1 VVHLASC
8 ATGNSRPSYISRII
22 FVRLGEDSYRRKP
35 SACARRAAISLIG
48 EAMNKVNIGIIG
60 TGWCGG
66 IRAEA
71 CAASPYVS
79 ELHIAEIKEE
89 RLKEVAQKTRPA
101 TATTDYRKLL
111 ENKNINSIIIS
122 ATPET
127 THYPMARES
136 LLAGKH
142 VFLEKPIALELSEA
156 DELISL
162 AREKSLL
169 FTIGYSQRFNPKFAY
184 VKRSIEDG
192 TVGQPVSALVSRH
205 ITRNLG
211 NKIGGRIKL
220 SPAAMEATHDIDF
233 ILWCFAPRKP
243 IRVYAQQV
251 NKIMRPTHNVP
262 DCVWIVVTLDDGCVF
277 TIGAGWVLPPAYPNF
292 SSTWIEMVG
301 TEGAIMVD
309 DTHRDV
315 SLNTMKRG
323 IEFPISTMPGE
334 KVAHVYAGPME
345 AETIHFLEC
354 VAMGRQ
360 PLVTAEHARMVMQV
374 YQAADISAEEGR
386 PVDILPE
393 GLRADWQAGAGDSAA
408 SRRAPVIS

>member
-1 VVHLASC
+1 MKQINV
-8 ATGNSRPSYISRII
+8 
-22 FVRLGEDSYRRKP
+22 
-35 SACARRAAISLIG
+35 
-48 EAMNKVNIGIIG
+48 GIIG

-71 CAASPYVS
+71 SSTSPWVK

-89 RLKEVAQKTRPA
+89 RLREVEAKTKPV
-101 TATTDYRKLL
+101 TSTTDYHDLL
-111 ENKNINSIIIS
+111 ANKDIDAIIVS

-127 THYPMARES
+127 THYPMAKES
-136 LLAGKH
+136 LQAGKH
-142 VFLEKPIALELSEA
+142 VFLEKPIALDLWEA
-156 DELISL
+156 DDLINT

-192 TVGQPVSALVSRH
+192 TIGEPCSALVSRH

-211 NKIGGRIKL
+211 KKIGGRIKL

-233 ILWCFAPRKP
+233 VLWCFAPRKP
-243 IRVYAQQV
+243 IRVYCQEV
-251 NKIMRPTHNVP
+251 HKIMKAGYNVP
-262 DCVWIVVTLDDGCVF
+262 DCAWIVVTLDDGSAF
-277 TIGAGWVLPPAYPNF
+277 TIGAGWVLPPGYPNF

-315 SLNTMKRG
+315 ALNTLKRG

-334 KVAHVYAGPME
+334 KVNHVYAGPME
-345 AETIHFLEC
+345 AETLHFLEC
-354 VAMGRQ
+354 VALGKQ

-374 YQAADISAEEGR
+374 YQAADLSAETGR
-386 PVDILPE
+386 PVDIVVE
-393 GLRADWQAGAGDSAA
+393 GVPAA
-408 SRRAPVIS
+408 VAR